1 MIVAHSHV
9 ACQVAIIVS
18 GDQGAGKDILFEW
31 FRHNIVGQHNSLQTA
46 DPANDLF
53 ARFTRMLGVFVHVS
67 ICFLSFSQPLCS
79 LSLNCAAAR

>member
-1 MIVAHSHV
+1 M
-9 ACQVAIIVS
+9 QVAIIVS

-79 LSLNCAAAR
+79 LSLNRAAAR